1 MKRNQSALAAACVV
15 AVLTLSGCAG
25 NRSWMP
31 WGESR
36 ADGAARSD
44 QGVTLEHGRHGR
56 DMDMGYYRPLDVHE
70 PR

>member
-1 MKRNQSALAAACVV
+1 MNRNQSAWAAACIV

-31 WGESR
+31 WGGNTR
-36 ADGAARSD
+36 ADGAATSN
-44 QGVTLEHGRHGR
+44 QGVTLEHGRHGS
-56 DMDMGYYRPLDVHE
+56 DMGYYRPLEVHE

>member
-25 NRSWMP
+25 NRPWNSW
-31 WGESR
+31 GSAR
-36 ADGAARSD
+36 ADGAAASD
-44 QGVTLEHGRHGR
+44 QGITLEHGRHGMER
-56 DMDMGYYRPLDVHE
+56 NYYRPLEVHE